1 MPRKTPKSNAPVDQ
15 QAKSQLAEQEAMK
28 KQNEDLLSE
37 LTKDFERLQK
47 QKSRTKGGVEARILT
62 ACAFDWGE
70 QYVSQTERGIVA
82 ETQEAN
88 KLYLVFNLIA
98 QYKQQLIGRLNATGL
113 QFGAQPSKKD
123 PKSLGDAEVVEKL
136 IRGLDKKL
144 DQPSKNWQLLDWLCK
159 GGVVFEYTPW
169 IPNAT
174 IEPMAQY
181 DPKTKE
187 LLFKDSLTREIL
199 PESAKEF
206 ALTQGAPPER
216 FDVHEEPIMEGEVGS
231 EILSPLCVFI
241 DQSVKSVE
249 DLAPDQRVYIA
260 RLKTRGWLEENYG
273 EEMIKEIDF
282 DQQLK
287 IVTTAL
293 LQDGDTVASLFLKD
307 MIPSIQGEC
316 GEDDPDMAVFVEAY
330 GPQSKKNPLG
340 RRECFIPGKKILST
354 ETNAAYDGE
363 IPLTDFHFGPVTTTF
378 WTKDY
383 VTDQIAPQRFFNK
396 RMSQMGEQANATIYD
411 KILLGGNLTS
421 ADVPTDTPG
430 VVKGG
435 IGENGVPL
443 VQRLAGPQLPGWF
456 LESIKIAMQ
465 AGRTVAGG
473 ADITENSKFPG
484 QMRGPMAVPMMQE
497 IMDTEFGPL
506 YFHIASRMERVK
518 QQRLNRVKK
527 YYPPLRTL
535 HYTDRNQRDE
545 VLEFHS
551 EKILRSGTNYSVYVE
566 PSSIIP
572 ELRSLREE
580 RVKQRLQSP
589 LSILYMD
596 ERTGHLDKSKIAQD
610 LKQSGYGRED
620 RESQSRKFCQQL
632 IEKIWKGQPV
642 PPVAPFWDH
651 EHMMDELEGEMMTT
665 EFLSASKQ
673 VQQLFQNQWQQHL
686 QFLQQKAQMQQQ
698 SMQNQMIHGAVAQAV
713 QQVAATTA
721 AETIQTVM
729 HQGMAQQQ
737 TSPGP
742 EELVQAQVQ
751 AQAQG
756 QPPRPP
762 APPGPSPMPM
772 IKPPAPMP
780 PHGGGSKPPKAKGK
794 GPKFGA

>member
-1 MPRKTPKSNAPVDQ
+1 MPRKPIKSSPEQ
-15 QAKSQLAEQEAMK
+15 QQLEKSQLVEQVEMK
-28 KQNEDLLSE
+28 KQKDELLTE
-37 LTKDFERLQK
+37 LTKDYERLQR
-47 QKSRTKGGVEARILT
+47 QKSRKKGGVEARILL

-70 QYVSQTERGIVA
+70 QYITQQERGIVA

-88 KLYLVFNLIA
+88 KLYLVFNLIS

-144 DQPSKNWQLLDWLCK
+144 DQPSKNWQLLDWLTK

-181 DPKTKE
+181 DDSGE
-187 LLFKDSLTREIL
+187 LLFKDSLNGEIL
-199 PESAKEF
+199 PQSARDF
-206 ALTQGAPPER
+206 ALQNGAPQER
-216 FDVHEEPIMEGEVGS
+216 FDVYEEPIMEGEVGS

-249 DLAPDQRVYIA
+249 ELAPDQRVHIA
-260 RLKTRGWLEENYG
+260 RIKTRGWLEETYG
-273 EEMIKEIDF
+273 EDLVKDIDF
-282 DQQLK
+282 DKQMT

-293 LQDGDTVASLFLKD
+293 LQEGDSVASLFLKD
-307 MIPSIQGEC
+307 MIPTIQGEC

-330 GPQSKKNPLG
+330 LPQSKKYPNGRLQCYIPNKVILFDGDNP
-340 RRECFIPGKKILST
+340 
-354 ETNAAYDGE
+354 YGE
-363 IPLTDFHFGPVTTTF
+363 IPLTDFHFGAVTTTF

-383 VTDQIAPQRFFNK
+383 ITDQIAPQRFFNK
-396 RMSQMGEQANATIYD
+396 RMSQMGEQSNAAIYD
-411 KILLGGNLTS
+411 KILLGGNLTA
-421 ADVPTDTPG
+421 ADIPTDAPG
-430 VVKGG
+430 IVKGG

-443 VQRLAGPQLPGWF
+443 VSRLAGPQLPGWF
-456 LESIKIAMQ
+456 LESIKIAQQ

-484 QMRGPMAVPMMQE
+484 QLRGPMAVPMIQE
-497 IMDTEFGPL
+497 IMDSEFGPL
-506 YFHIASRMERVK
+506 YFHIAARMERVK

-545 VLEFHS
+545 VLEFHA

-566 PSSIIP
+566 PSTVIP
-572 ELRSLREE
+572 ELRSLREA
-580 RVKQRLQSP
+580 RVRERLQSP

-610 LKQSGYGRED
+610 LRQGDYGRED
-620 RESQSRKFCQQL
+620 RESASRKFAQQL
-632 IEKIWKGQPV
+632 IEKLWKAQPV

-665 EFLSASKQ
+665 EFLAASKQ
-673 VQQLFQNQWQQHL
+673 VQQLFQQQWQQHL

-762 APPGPSPMPM
+762 APPGPNPMPM
-772 IKPPAPMP
+772 IKPPPPMP
-780 PHGGGSKPPKAKGK
+780 PHGGGSKPPRSKPKGS
-794 GPKFGA
+794 KFGA